1 MEQMEIIPLASES
14 LGVRS
19 MATFIRTRDTGIIID
34 PGVSLCPNRF
44 GLPPHEKEKR
54 RKEDL
59 WRRIREKVAAS
70 DIIIITHYHYDHFE
84 PEETEV
90 YRGKILYIKHPTRQ
104 INRSQRSR
112 AADFLQKVKGLADE
126 VSYVDG
132 KRFDVGSAEIMF
144 SSPVYHGIGPML
156 GFVLEVCVEGDER
169 FLFTSDVQG
178 PALREQIEFIIE
190 KDPETLYV
198 DGPMT
203 YLLGEVYPKEYLE
216 AANRNLMEIIERTRV
231 KRLIVD
237 HHLTRDLN
245 YRSQINQVYDLAGG
259 AGVSLVIAAEFLGMK
274 PDLLEARRREL
285 YQEGENPGK

>member
-1 MEQMEIIPLASES
+1 MEIIPLASES

-19 MATFIRTRDTGIIID
+19 MATYIQTRGMRIVID

-44 GLPPHEKEKR
+44 GLPPHEREKR
-54 RKEDL
+54 RGEDL
-59 WRRIREKVAAS
+59 WRRVRERVAAS

-84 PEETEV
+84 PKEIEI
-90 YRGKILYIKHPTRQ
+90 YKGKTLYVKHPNRQ
-104 INRSQRSR
+104 INYSQKRR
-112 AADFLQKVKGLADE
+112 ASDFLNKVKGLVEE

-132 KRFDVGSAEIMF
+132 LRLDVGSVEITF
-144 SSPVYHGIGPML
+144 SNPVYHGAGPML

-178 PALREQIEFIIE
+178 PALREQIGFIVE

-203 YLLGEVYPKEYLE
+203 YMLGEAYPREYLE
-216 AANRNLMEIIERTRV
+216 AANRNLMEIIERTNV

-245 YRSQINQVYDLAGG
+245 YRSWISQVYDLAGG
-259 AGVSLVIAAEFLGMK
+259 AGVSLVTAAEFLGEV

-285 YQEGENPGK
+285 YQEKEGENAGK